1 MAWNPEAVR
10 PPGRPSVPFKLP
22 ARWGHWLLLV
32 VVGVLAI
39 LLFESSMYQVDPE
52 EQAVVLRLG
61 KLHGVE
67 DPGFH
72 FKLPFGLDE
81 VKRLPTRRV
90 LKEEFGFRTV
100 KAGVRS
106 EFQKAP
112 YIQESLSLTGD
123 LNIADVEWVVQ
134 YRISSATDFW
144 FHLQEPEQAVRDL
157 SEAVLREV
165 VGSRTVDQVLTV
177 GRQEIEVDALR
188 LLQDALNKY
197 KSGIKIVAVQL
208 RNVTPPE
215 PVQAS
220 FNDVNRAEQDRERLI
235 DLAKAVYNR
244 EIPSA
249 EGEAQRTV
257 EQAEGLR
264 QERINRAKGDA
275 SRFEQML
282 TAYRKA
288 PDVTR
293 KRLYLETMAEV
304 LAAVDDLTVVD
315 GHAGTQVLP
324 LLQIKQD
331 GQKAMPAQAA
341 AEVPAAPAAPQA
353 EVAR

>member
-1 MAWNPEAVR
+1 MAWNPEVVR
-10 PPGRPSVPFKLP
+10 TPGRPAMPFKLP
-22 ARWGHWLLLV
+22 QRWGHWLLLV

-39 LLFESSMYQVDPE
+39 LLFGGSMYQVDPE
-52 EQAVVLRLG
+52 EQAIVLRLG
-61 KLHGVE
+61 KLHRVE

-72 FKLPFGLDE
+72 FKLPLGLDE

-90 LKEEFGFRTV
+90 LKEEFGFRTI

-106 EFQKAP
+106 EFQKSP
-112 YIQESLSLTGD
+112 YVQESLSLTGD

-134 YRISSATDFW
+134 YRIANAADFW

-165 VGSRTVDQVLTV
+165 IGSRTVDQVLTV
-177 GRQEIEVDALR
+177 GRQEIEVDSLR
-188 LLQDALNKY
+188 LLQEALNKY
-197 KSGIKIVAVQL
+197 KAGIKVVAVQL

-235 DLAKAVYNR
+235 DQAKAVYNR

-257 EQAEGLR
+257 EQAEGKR

-315 GHAGTQVLP
+315 GHAGAQVLP

-331 GQKAMPAQAA
+331 GQKALPAPAPAA
-341 AEVPAAPAAPQA
+341 VPAAPQP
-353 EVAR
+353 EVTP

>member
-1 MAWNPEAVR
+1 MAWNPAAVR
-10 PPGRPSVPFKLP
+10 PPGRPTFSLP
-22 ARWGHWLLLV
+22 ARWGHWLLLL

-39 LLFESSMYQVDPE
+39 ALLESSMYQVEPE

-61 KLHGVE
+61 RLYGVE

-81 VKRLPTRRV
+81 VHTLPTRRV

-106 EFQKAP
+106 EFQKGP
-112 YIQESLSLTGD
+112 YVQESLSLTGD
-123 LNIADVEWVVQ
+123 LNIADVEWIVQ

-177 GRQEIEVDALR
+177 GRQEIEIEALR
-188 LLQDALNKY
+188 LLQEALNKY
-197 KSGIKIVAVQL
+197 RAGIKIVAVQL

-235 DLAKAVYNR
+235 DQAKAVYNR

-275 SRFEQML
+275 SRFQQML
-282 TAYRKA
+282 VAYKKS

-293 KRLYLETMAEV
+293 KRLYLETMAQV
-304 LAAVDDLTVVD
+304 IAAVDDLTIVD
-315 GHAGTQVLP
+315 GKAGTQLLP
-324 LLQIKQD
+324 LLQVKQD
-331 GQKAMPAQAA
+331 GQKAGESPAPAPAA
-341 AEVPAAPAAPQA
+341 AEVPAAQPQPEAP
-353 EVAR
+353 